1 MSETTLKD
9 IWTNPETYENVTRP
23 IPEPEEGKPYALRA
37 LEAKDVFLMSKI
49 IGAIGI
55 KEFKSAF
62 ESDELK
68 SMIRSNGDTD
78 VTMSVGIS
86 VFMDIAGIIFNN
98 LPKCEKDVYIFL
110 GSLSGMDA
118 KQIESLP
125 MVTFTEMII
134 DVIKKEEFKDF
145 MKVVSKLL
153 K

>member
-1 MSETTLKD
+1 MSETT
-9 IWTNPETYENVTRP
+9 TN
-23 IPEPEEGKPYALRA
+23 IPVEEQKAYTLRA

-68 SMIRSNGDTD
+68 SMIGSAGDTD
-78 VTMSVGIS
+78 VMSVGIS
-86 VFMDIAGIIFNN
+86 VFMDIAGIILNN

-125 MVTFTEMII
+125 MITFAEMVI

-145 MKVVSKLL
+145 MTVVSKLF

>member
-1 MSETTLKD
+1 MNETT
-9 IWTNPETYENVTRP
+9 TN
-23 IPEPEEGKPYALRA
+23 IPVEEQKAYTLRA

-86 VFMDIAGIIFNN
+86 VFMDIAGIILNN
-98 LPKCEKDVYIFL
+98 LPKCEKDVYSFL

-125 MVTFTEMII
+125 MVTFIEMII

>member
-1 MSETTLKD
+1 MNETT
-9 IWTNPETYENVTRP
+9 TN
-23 IPEPEEGKPYALRA
+23 IPVEEQKAYTLRA

-68 SMIRSNGDTD
+68 SMIGSAGDTD
-78 VTMSVGIS
+78 VMSVGIS
-86 VFMDIAGIIFNN
+86 VFMDIAGIILNN
-98 LPKCEKDVYIFL
+98 LPKCEKDVYSFL

-125 MVTFTEMII
+125 MVTFIEMII

>member
-1 MSETTLKD
+1 MSETT
-9 IWTNPETYENVTRP
+9 TN
-23 IPEPEEGKPYALRA
+23 IPVEEQKAYTLRA

-55 KEFKSAF
+55 KEFKIAF

-68 SMIRSNGDTD
+68 SMIGSAGDTD
-78 VTMSVGIS
+78 VMSVGIS
-86 VFMDIAGIIFNN
+86 VFMDIAGIILNN